1 MFFLNNEIKI
11 TENIIERDNM
21 DNNKK
26 FNIFTFLSF
35 FAKSMIEMFIPIIL
49 YNRGVSLTNIFIYS
63 MFTYILSIIVILIIP
78 YLNRIFKY
86 KGLIIINM
94 VFFTLTYIF
103 MFNMDNSIKS
113 LLILALLYTIHTS
126 IYWIL
131 RHMYIIKVYS
141 KENMS
146 KSVGNI
152 LIFAEAAYLFSSY
165 VGAIIMDSYNNC
177 ILILIATLIL
187 LIGNFFL
194 MSIKINQIDQK
205 INFSILKK
213 IPKQDLIFFIFEQ
226 FKVIGIY
233 IFPLYLAIYLN
244 VSYKFI
250 GLFNIVIG
258 IASIIFIFWF
268 SRLISKKKKSY
279 MLPTTILYCLVWVLK
294 INIKIKIIILVIA
307 FLEGIISKIYQTSVT
322 RFLYDLGRKFNT
334 LEYVTVIEIFFNIIR
349 FIIILFAV
357 LFIKDLKILLY
368 ICTLGLLLTGFV
380 KFNDLNKNS

>member
-1 MFFLNNEIKI
+1 MEINFFKKVSKKLDIFLNNEIKI

-78 YLNRIFKY
+78 YLNKIFKY

-94 VFFTLTYIF
+94 IFFTLTYIF

-165 VGAIIMDSYNNC
+165 VGAIIMDSYNNF
-177 ILILIATLIL
+177 ILILIVTL
-187 LIGNFFL
+187 
-194 MSIKINQIDQK
+194 INQIDQK

-294 INIKIKIIILVIA
+294 INIKVKIIILVIA